1 MDESQCFAVISK
13 ASHAKW
19 PMTERSLNGMWKYGS
34 ASSSA
39 SFVDRKADW
48 FDSFLSRD
56 RSHFSSISA
65 SSFEMAVSVYA
76 WFTFITQEKGKWSA
90 NGTHLRMFGSC
101 GR

>member
-39 SFVDRKADW
+39 TVGPQQRMYAAGDRKADLI
-48 FDSFLSRD
+48 DRFL
-56 RSHFSSISA
+56 IA
-65 SSFEMAVSVYA
+65 ELA
-76 WFTFITQEKGKWSA
+76 G
-90 NGTHLRMFGSC
+90 
-101 GR
+101 

>member
-1 MDESQCFAVISK
+1 
-13 ASHAKW
+13 
-19 PMTERSLNGMWKYGS
+19 MWKYGS

-39 SFVDRKADW
+39 SFGDRKADW

-56 RSHFSSISA
+56 RSHLSSISA

-90 NGTHLRMFGSC
+90 NGTHCACLDRAVDESWTIALILSVHSAH
-101 GR
+101 R

>member
-56 RSHFSSISA
+56 RSHLNSISA